1 MAQRHLAAIMFT
13 DIVGYTTIMQH
24 SEERGRKIRERH
36 RSVFAEY
43 TEKYGGQILQY
54 FGDGTLSIYP
64 SAVAAVE
71 CAVEMQRQFKISPEV
86 PLRMGIHTGDITYDK
101 EEAYGHGMNVAAR
114 IEPICVPG
122 GIFISEKVFDDIRNH
137 TWLDAVPLGPYQL
150 KNVDKDIELFA
161 VSNKGLNVPD
171 FSSLQDEEAIERI
184 ESTVVRSGNKKK
196 GIAAILAILFGM
208 FGLHRFYLGDK
219 KSRGIGIALLTV
231 SLVGIFTGIDFMV
244 AVPAILGFIDAV
256 LFMAMS
262 RLDFDRKYNEAV
274 IDERVVDTRKRDEPP
289 IFKTKPLSDTP
300 LNRALRKVQMR
311 NYEGAIDDFERFL
324 EEDPADPLIHFN
336 LATCHAMLENADQ
349 GFNHIALAVKYGF
362 DDFVKISN
370 HYSLAYL
377 RSRKEWD
384 QFVENGYRHVR
395 LLPSPGENLLNDER
409 PLLLK
414 KLEKIEEL
422 GEMREKGLMTD
433 EEFLTKKRDLLD
445 Q

>member
-1 MAQRHLAAIMFT
+1 MVQRHLAAIMFT

-36 RSVFAEY
+36 RSVFAQC

-71 CAVEMQRQFKISPEV
+71 CAVEMQRQFKTSPEV
-86 PLRMGIHTGDITYDK
+86 PLRVGIHTGDISYDK

-137 TWLDAVPLGPYQL
+137 AWLEAVPLGPYQL
-150 KNVDKDIELFA
+150 KNVDKDVELFA
-161 VSNKGLNVPD
+161 VNNKGIDVPD
-171 FSSLQDEEAIERI
+171 FSLTYDEQPDPY
-184 ESTVVRSGNKKK
+184 ESAMIAKGNKKK
-196 GIAAILAILFGM
+196 SIAAILAILFGV

-219 KSRGIGIALLTV
+219 KNRSIGIALLSI
-231 SLVGIFTGIDFMV
+231 SLVGIFTGIGFMV
-244 AVPAILGFIDAV
+244 AVPAILGFIEGV
-256 LFMAMS
+256 LFIAMS
-262 RLDFDRKYNEAV
+262 SLDFNRKYNEIV
-274 IDERVVDTRKRDEPP
+274 SEERSIETHTSGQPP
-289 IFKTKPLSDTP
+289 LRRTSPFSKTPIE
-300 LNRALRKVQMR
+300 RALQKVKMR
-311 NYEGAIDDFERFL
+311 NYEGAIDDFESL
-324 EEDPADPLIHFN
+324 LAQDPDDPFIHFN
-336 LATCHAMLENADQ
+336 LATCYAMLENADQ
-349 GFNHIALAVKYGF
+349 GFNHLGLAVKYGF
-362 DDFVKISN
+362 DDFIKINN

-384 QFVENGYRHVR
+384 QFVKNGYRHVL
-395 LLPSPGENLLNDER
+395 LLPSPEENLLNDER

-422 GEMREKGLMTD
+422 GEMREKGLMTE
-433 EEFLTKKRDLLD
+433 EEFLTKKRDLLN